1 MTIYT
6 EILTI
11 TVPIELSDIASL
23 IARALDPDI
32 GGDKSFH
39 IDEGGD
45 TISMTTR
52 CTHEFKEMA
61 LVLIRSPQGLH
72 SLVKRDYEKRW
83 SDIEAPSLEDIERF
97 CSAVIAVN

>member
-6 EILTI
+6 ETLSI
-11 TVPIELSDIASL
+11 TVPVGLSDIASS

-39 IDEGGD
+39 IDEGGE
-45 TISMTTR
+45 TISMTTS
-52 CTHEFKEMA
+52 CTPEFKEMA

-72 SLVKRDYEKRW
+72 SLVKSDYDNRW
-83 SDIEAPSLEDIERF
+83 SGIEAPTLEDIEIF
-97 CSAVIAVN
+97 CSSVVAVD